1 MDLFLR
7 RILFTAIL
15 CLIPS
20 LGLAT
25 TPTVVQYSS
34 GVATSGSSVSASFGG
49 NVTAGNWVYAC
60 ISVNSGGTIVAPTMT
75 GESFSGT
82 PVFSYSA
89 GNPHLACYEIASAVG
104 GHSTIT
110 ETAATCSGC
119 GWNMTIV
126 EVNCVGTCI
135 DQTTGTNNAT
145 CAGGCSVSSSGSGS
159 AGNLNL
165 AWFADDSA
173 QSTYTAGTGYT
184 ILNNALDSNGN
195 SQGDEYGTAGSGGTQ
210 TATATSSNSGDTQTM
225 GIDSIA
231 STSGPPTVTTN
242 PLLITSYT
250 AATGSGTIT
259 NSGGFTVTGSSICWG
274 TMASPCQNSGTI
286 IDTGITSG
294 VFTASITGLSSGTQ
308 YHCQAQAVNSA
319 GTGYGGDVP
328 FYTLQYQKSPGNLA
342 GTKGGNAR
350 WVTQ

>member
-1 MDLFLR
+1 MDLLLR
-7 RILFTAIL
+7 RVLFTAIL

-20 LGLAT
+20 LGLAI

-34 GVATSGSSVSASFGG
+34 GTANTGSTVSASFGG

-89 GNPHLACYEIASAVG
+89 GNPHLACYEIASAAG
-104 GHSTIT
+104 GNSTIT

-126 EVNCVGTCI
+126 EVNCVGACV

-145 CAGGCSVSSSGSGS
+145 CTGGCSVSSSGSGS
-159 AGNLNL
+159 SGNLNL

-173 QSTYTAGTGYT
+173 QSTYTAGAGYT
-184 ILNNALDSNGN
+184 ILNNALNTDGN
-195 SQGDEYGTAGSGGTQ
+195 SQGDEYGTAGSGGIQ
-210 TATATSSNSGDTQTM
+210 NATATSSNAGDTQTM

-231 STSGPPTVTTN
+231 SMSGPPTVTTN
-242 PLLITSYT
+242 APFINSFT
-250 AATGSGTIT
+250 AITGSGTIA
-259 NSGGFTVTGSSICWG
+259 NSGGYTVTGSSICWG
-274 TMASPCQNSGTI
+274 TMASPCQNGGTF
-286 IDTGITSG
+286 IDTGGTSG
-294 VFTASITGLSSGTQ
+294 AFTASITGLASGVL
-308 YHCQAQAVNSA
+308 YHVQGQAVNSA
-319 GTGYGGDVP
+319 GTGYGSDVP
-328 FYTLQYQKSPGNLA
+328 FYTLQNARGLGYPGAKA
-342 GTKGGNAR
+342 GTAR
-350 WVTQ
+350 WAN